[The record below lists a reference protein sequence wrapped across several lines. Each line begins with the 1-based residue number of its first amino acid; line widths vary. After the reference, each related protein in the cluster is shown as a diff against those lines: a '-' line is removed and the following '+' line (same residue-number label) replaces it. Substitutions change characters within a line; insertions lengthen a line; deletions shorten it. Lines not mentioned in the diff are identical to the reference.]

1 MTARLVTSLKTL
13 TAVLALCALIGA
25 VTGCSGGRHDTIQLR
40 LGHVNSATDPWQ
52 TSAQEFADLV
62 NQNSG
67 GSVEVKVYPGAQL
80 GGDRDMVEGM
90 QIGSVDFTL
99 VAGVLSS
106 VEPAMTML
114 EIPYM
119 FTSQQALNRAL
130 AGPGGQQLSEDLLEK
145 GIRNLAWLDRGPRE
159 LTANREIITPAQ
171 LDGAKIRVPEIPAS
185 IDAWRAM
192 GANPTPMAF
201 SEVYGA
207 LQQGVIDGQENP
219 YAIIASSNLFE
230 VQRYVMQTDH
240 VYGYVMLAMSERAWN
255 RLSPDQQKV
264 VTEAA
269 ETVRS
274 HHNERTA
281 ADEQKYQDTL
291 RENGMAFVEVDKDAF
306 RQAVRPVH
314 QHYAQEFGQQLYDDL
329 VASNDS

>member
-1 MTARLVTSLKTL
+1 MTSRRTKALRLCV
-13 TAVLALCALIGA
+13 AVLTLSAL
-25 VTGCSGGRHDTIQLR
+25 VGCSGGRHDTIQLR
-40 LGHVNSATDPWQ
+40 LGHVNSVTDPWQ

-62 NQNSG
+62 NENSG
-67 GSVEVKVYPGAQL
+67 GAVEVKVYPGAQL

-106 VEPAMTML
+106 VVPAMTML

-119 FTSQQALNRAL
+119 FTSQQSLNKAL
-130 AGPGGQQLSEDLLEK
+130 AGPGGQQLSEMLSEK
-145 GIRNLAWLDRGPRE
+145 GIRNLSWLDRGPRE
-159 LTANREIITPAQ
+159 LTANREITAPAQ
-171 LDGAKIRVPEIPAS
+171 LDGAKVRVPEIPAA

-219 YAIIASSNLFE
+219 YAIIESGNLYE
-230 VQRYVMQTDH
+230 VQRYVMRTDH
-240 VYGYVMLAMSERAWN
+240 VYGYVMLAMSEDAWN
-255 RLSPDQQKV
+255 RLSTQQQEV

-269 ETVRS
+269 ATVRE

-281 ADEQKYQDTL
+281 ADEQKYQKML
-291 RENGMAFVEVDKDAF
+291 RDKGMTFVDVDREAF
-306 RQAVRPVH
+306 RRAVQPVH
-314 QHYAQEFGQQLYDDL
+314 AHYAQEFGQELYDHL
-329 VASNDS
+329 VAANDS

>member
-1 MTARLVTSLKTL
+1 MPRTRKPVLAALLAVSALIL
-13 TAVLALCALIGA
+13 TAGCA
-25 VTGCSGGRHDTIQLR
+25 GGRHDTVELR
-40 LGHVNSATDPWQ
+40 LGHVNSVTDPWQ
-52 TSAQEFADLV
+52 TSSEEFARLV
-62 NQNSG
+62 HEGSG
-67 GSVEVKVYPGAQL
+67 GTVEVQVFPSAQL

-90 QIGSVDFTL
+90 QIGSVDLAL

-119 FTSQQALNRAL
+119 FPSQAALNEAL
-130 AGPGGQQLSEDLLEK
+130 DGPGGQQLSAALLEK

-159 LTANREIITPAQ
+159 LTANRPITDPAE

-201 SEVYGA
+201 SEVYSA

-219 YAIIASSNLFE
+219 YAITESANLND
-230 VQRYVMQTDH
+230 VQRYVMETDH
-240 VYGYVMLAMSERAWN
+240 VYGYVMLAMSEDAWE
-255 RLSPDQQKV
+255 RLSPQQRQV

-269 ETVRS
+269 QAVRRT
-274 HHNERTA
+274 HNARTA
-281 ADEQKYQDTL
+281 VDEERYKATLAQK
-291 RENGMAFVEVDKDAF
+291 GMTFVEVDREAF
-306 RQAVRPVH
+306 RQAVQPVH
-314 QHYAQEFGQQLYDDL
+314 QHYAREFGQELYDML
-329 VASNDS
+329 GTPHAS